1 MWKKLSVLLVSAVV
15 LFAQPLPAFAQP
27 SQSPNAPQAPQ
38 WYGPGPWHMWGDGY
52 GWPFWWI
59 GPVMMMLFMVLI
71 CGAFIYF
78 MFSRHSPSGG
88 PSHWGP
94 SHMMDRQWNPS
105 YSALQILDERYARG
119 EIQKEEYE
127 ERKATILS
135 GRSR

>member
-1 MWKKLSVLLVSAVV
+1 
-15 LFAQPLPAFAQP
+15 
-27 SQSPNAPQAPQ
+27 
-38 WYGPGPWHMWGDGY
+38 
-52 GWPFWWI
+52 
-59 GPVMMMLFMVLI
+59 MMMLFMVLI

-78 MFSRHSPSGG
+78 MFSRHSSSGDPSN
-88 PSHWGP
+88 WGP
-94 SHMMDRQWNPS
+94 SHRQWSPS

>member
-1 MWKKLSVLLVSAVV
+1 MWKKLSLLLVPAAV
-15 LFAQPLPAFAQP
+15 LFTQPLPAFAQQ
-27 SQSPNAPQAPQ
+27 SQPPNAPQAPQ

-135 GRSR
+135 GRPR